1 MQNAT
6 GKIWRQEN
14 FRFKKN
20 ECKLG
25 IFTVNAVK
33 QPQNMQDQKSN
44 RGENLNINSLFDL
57 KVNYSINVFVT
68 TFTSSNA
75 GLF

>member
-1 MQNAT
+1 MQQVKSE
-6 GKIWRQEN
+6 GKRILDL
-14 FRFKKN
+14 KKN

>member
-1 MQNAT
+1 MQWNNL
-6 GKIWRQEN
+6 K
-14 FRFKKN
+14 
-20 ECKLG
+20 
-25 IFTVNAVK
+25 
-33 QPQNMQDQKSN
+33 NMQDQKSN

-57 KVNYSINVFVT
+57 KVNYSIYVFVT